1 MDPCLAA
8 SLRTCLEDVS
18 VPRSAHACRYPLTSM
33 LFLALTAV
41 IGGADTWVEE
51 FERWL
56 CLPHG
61 IPFHDTFG
69 QVSALLDPELLD
81 ARFARWVQTLH
92 GLLTGQVVDLDSK
105 TIRRLH
111 DRNHGRSALHTVS
124 AGLVPCFHLVAMG
137 SGPGQGRGILDHGL
151 ASTTQENPSSWTS
164 VPAPVPSKPKPLRHR
179 SSRAPLGPRTT
190 ATGHPLGATR
200 SRPPPPTAEASPAG
214 RGPGGGT
221 GPGRQVGGRWWEV
234 TLGGSALP
242 LPKQTWDGQH
252 CPRSRSRT
260 TRGGRPPWWL
270 SPTPL

>member
-69 QVSALLDPELLD
+69 QVSALLDPEQLD

-111 DRNHGRSALHTVS
+111 DRTTAGRPCTRSAPDWCPVS
-124 AGLVPCFHLVAMG
+124 ISLLWVP
-137 SGPGQGRGILDHGL
+137 GL
-151 ASTTQENPSSWTS
+151 ARDEGSLIMGWLPQLKRTP
-164 VPAPVPSKPKPLRHR
+164 HR
-179 SSRAPLGPRTT
+179 GLQSQP
-190 ATGHPLGATR
+190 R
-200 SRPPPPTAEASPAG
+200 SR
-214 RGPGGGT
+214 
-221 GPGRQVGGRWWEV
+221 
-234 TLGGSALP
+234 
-242 LPKQTWDGQH
+242 
-252 CPRSRSRT
+252 RSRSRSGT
-260 TRGGRPPWWL
+260 GPVVRPWGPGPRPPG
-270 SPTPL
+270 TP